1 MAWWALVA
9 VASVGLALLGLWR
22 ERSRWRVLDK
32 ASESHFFSTRDG
44 WEVALHR
51 YPAKRRRS
59 SVPVILFHG
68 VGSNERVWSLGGEA
82 GWVGQLQRAG
92 YDVWTCSWRGEGRGR
107 PRFGDVRY
115 AWGWPV
121 QAWIEEDL
129 PALWAGVLRVA
140 GSPKVH
146 CVGHGLG
153 GRLLLEA
160 LKVRTHPTVVTCTLL
175 GVGKAPRIPAS
186 RWFGRVEWLFFWP
199 YFPWSGIA
207 IGLRVILWAVCRL
220 RGWKLGFAETR
231 SPNLALMRRWL
242 LAGTEP
248 ISGPLLRQWLLW
260 QGKSRGFLGEM
271 DEQQSRVSDR
281 VDGKPNTEGEVITS
295 QVELQSAPSAGVL
308 HWLFV
313 VGDRDLIAPLE
324 AVERLLGELRG
335 GQKQVICLPLKDSI
349 HAMHYS
355 HLDLL
360 LSPALQDDFFPL
372 WLRWLE
378 DPEGVSLNEK

>member
-1 MAWWALVA
+1 MAAWWVLVA

-22 ERSRWRVLDK
+22 ERLRWRALGK

-51 YPAKRRRS
+51 YPAKRRRF

-68 VGSNERVWSLGGEA
+68 MGSNERGWSLGGVA
-82 GWVGQLQRAG
+82 GWVGQLHRAG
-92 YDVWTCSWRGEGRGR
+92 YDVWTCSWRGEGRSR
-107 PRFGDVRY
+107 PRFADVRY

-129 PALWAGVLRVA
+129 PALWGGVLRVT

-153 GRLLLEA
+153 GRLLFEA
-160 LKVRTHPTVVTCTLL
+160 LKVRANPTVLTCTLL
-175 GVGKAPRIPAS
+175 GVGKAPKIPAS
-186 RWFGRVEWLFFWP
+186 RWFGRMEWLFFWP
-199 YFPWSGIA
+199 YFPWSGLA

-220 RGWKLGFAETR
+220 RGWKWGFAETR
-231 SPNLALMRRWL
+231 SPNIALMRRWL

-271 DEQQSRVSDR
+271 EEQGSRAIGL
-281 VDGKPNTEGEVITS
+281 VDGDANSDGKEMAS
-295 QVELQSAPSAGVL
+295 QAR
-308 HWLFV
+308 WLFV

-324 AVERLLGELRG
+324 SVERLLGELRG
-335 GQKQVICLPLKDSI
+335 GQKQAICLPLNDSI